1 MIKKLS
7 DAFTFNIYL
16 QLYIVCL
23 HLFTYIYNCT
33 PNYIYGLVSSLVP
46 SAVVVCRSGR
56 ARGVGG
62 VLGGARWWCGSSRA
76 GAGCGWCPRW
86 CPRRWWCVVQGG
98 RGVWVVS
105 WVCSVAVVCHSG
117 RARGVGGVLG
127 GALGGGGVDHPG
139 RARGVV
145 GVLGGAL
152 GGGGVDHPGRARGV
166 VGVLGGARW
175 HICSRPPKRV
185 HARLLSAAALSPVNR
200 NCKESLLDA
209 IALIINYLGVPLGMA
224 F

>member
-7 DAFTFNIYL
+7 NTFIFNIYL

-23 HLFTYIYNCT
+23 HLFTYIYIIVHII
-33 PNYIYGLVSSLVP
+33 IYT
-46 SAVVVCRSGR
+46 
-56 ARGVGG
+56 
-62 VLGGARWWCGSSRA
+62 
-76 GAGCGWCPRW
+76 GWCPRW

-117 RARGVGGVLG
+117 RARGVG
-127 GALGGGGVDHPG
+127 
-139 RARGVV
+139 
-145 GVLGGAL
+145 
-152 GGGGVDHPGRARGV
+152 
-166 VGVLGGARW
+166 GVLGGARW